1 MNPTHYRLPD
11 TRAYPT
17 DPVKNELLLHAAQL
31 AAPTSKAQATL
42 ARETLAVE
50 IAQMLAQNH
59 YLNLSV
65 ALALAPNAAVYS
77 ALWQSLADV
86 LAAHGD
92 DEVQW
97 LALPVVVVA
106 VPNKRSIY
114 PTMCQWLRSK
124 PFFKGSLGYPIG
136 PPYTG
141 HLICSVQLNWGQ
153 LKRINGLRRKKN
165 AAAAESLLS
174 TLSDQGFALEAG
186 QSVQVRYAVG
196 FAGKG
201 IQAALSTPLG
211 SVALPLMQAWQTH
224 FHTPGATLFTNPMMP
239 MTPMT
244 AMREG
249 NALRLRMACDVFTT
263 NAVRAIRLQ
272 SPRVGVVIAAQAGG
286 RLLFGF
292 NATDAVFELAP
303 QVFAWPLT
311 PADNMDTVVQ
321 QFIDLLAE
329 CQVENIRLLHEPLAE
344 ADALPNYAQAIHMLG
359 HNPLFTEHH

>member
-17 DPVKNELLLHAAQL
+17 DPVKNELLLHATQL

-97 LALPVVVVA
+97 LALPVVVVGGA
-106 VPNKRSIY
+106 KQTIHLPNNVPVAEIETLFQGQPWLSDWATIHWAPHLLSAAELGAIKAH
-114 PTMCQWLRSK
+114 QW
-124 PFFKGSLGYPIG
+124 FAA
-136 PPYTG
+136 
-141 HLICSVQLNWGQ
+141 
-153 LKRINGLRRKKN
+153 KKN

-196 FAGKG
+196 FAGQG